1 VNRLAAD
8 FAITACGLVGSA
20 GLSLL
25 VTVITARAV
34 GVEEFGL
41 YSFAFAYVCLWTP
54 FMDGGASLLAA
65 REVARGRGREVLAG
79 LLAIKPVQLAVSLV
93 LLMGI
98 AALAGL
104 EARSLWLVTL
114 LAVGSAVDTCFA
126 LASAA
131 FRGQGRFGRDTVHQ
145 LGQRTLFAV
154 LAAAVLATGNG
165 VVGVA
170 AARAAGVTVATAA
183 AFRFLHRESSIAWGA
198 ARRWFHHQDRASL
211 SPLRS
216 MLIVDLMGQ
225 LLTRTGPLVL
235 RATRGLAEVG
245 LYGAAGRLVEGLSLL
260 PTAFGMALLPQLT
273 APERPSPDAMVARMR
288 AALRQV
294 ATLGVIVV
302 GPGLTWADEL
312 MVLLYGPSYAASAE
326 PFRLLMGA
334 LLLAMVNS
342 VLRVGLIAADAERIY
357 AVGMA
362 LAAACVIGLNVVLA
376 PRWGASGSALAS
388 LCAEAL
394 LCVVGLAALR
404 RRHPAVS
411 PWLAWGGLALGSLAC
426 VAAIWAVKLVSP
438 VMAAT
443 LTIIAVGA
451 GVATMSP
458 LSLWMFVGS
467 RRER

>member
-41 YSFAFAYVCLWTP
+41 YSFAFAYVCLWAP
-54 FMDGGASLLAA
+54 LMDGGASLLAA

-79 LLAIKPVQLAVSLV
+79 LLALKPAQLAVSLV
-93 LLMGI
+93 VLIGA

-114 LAVGSAVDTCFA
+114 LAVGSAVDTCFG

-131 FRGQGRFGRDTVHQ
+131 FRGQGRFARDTLYQ
-145 LGQRTLFAV
+145 LGQRSFFAV

-170 AARAAGVTVATAA
+170 AARAASVTVATAA
-183 AFRFLHRESSIAWGA
+183 AFRLLHQESSIAWGA
-198 ARRWFHHQDRASL
+198 ARRWFHHKDRASL
-211 SPLRS
+211 GPLWS

-245 LYGAAGRLVEGLSLL
+245 LYSAAGRLVEGLSML
-260 PTAFGMALLPQLT
+260 PTAFGVALLPRFT
-273 APERPSPDAMVARMR
+273 APDGPSPDTMVARMR
-288 AALRQV
+288 AALRQI

-302 GPGLTWADEL
+302 GPGLIWADEL
-312 MVLLYGPSYAASAE
+312 MVILYGPSYAASAE

-342 VLRVGLIAADAERIY
+342 VLRVGLIAADAERVY

-362 LAAACVIGLNVVLA
+362 LAAACAIGLNVVLA
-376 PRWGASGSALAS
+376 PRWGASGSAVAS

-394 LCVVGLAALR
+394 LCAVGLAALR
-404 RRHPAVS
+404 RRHLAVS
-411 PWLAWGGLALGSLAC
+411 PWLDWGGLALGSLAC
-426 VAAIWAVKLVSP
+426 VAAIWAVKLLSP
-438 VMAAT
+438 AMAAT

-451 GVATMSP
+451 GGATLSP
-458 LSLWMFVGS
+458 LGLRTFVGS

>member
-1 VNRLAAD
+1 MNRLAAD

-79 LLAIKPVQLAVSLV
+79 LLVIKPVQLAVSLV
-93 LLMGI
+93 LLTGV
-98 AALAGL
+98 ATLAGL
-104 EARSLWLVTL
+104 EARLLWLIAL

-131 FRGQGRFGRDTVHQ
+131 FRGQGRFGRDTLHQ
-145 LGQRTLFAV
+145 LGQRSLFAV
-154 LAAAVLATGNG
+154 LAAAFLATGNG
-165 VVGVA
+165 VIGVA
-170 AARAAGVTVATAA
+170 AARAASVTVATTA
-183 AFRFLHRESSIAWGA
+183 AFRLLHREGSIAWGA
-198 ARRWFHHQDRASL
+198 ARRWFHHKDPAWH

-245 LYGAAGRLVEGLSLL
+245 LYAAAGRLVEGLSLL
-260 PTAFGMALLPQLT
+260 PTAFGMALLPRLT

-288 AALRQV
+288 AALRQI

-302 GPGLTWADEL
+302 GSGLIWADEL
-312 MVLLYGPSYAASAE
+312 MVFLYGPGYAAAAE

-334 LLLAMVNS
+334 LLLAMVNG
-342 VLRVGLIAADAERIY
+342 VLRVCLIAADAERVY
-357 AVGMA
+357 AAGMA
-362 LAAACVIGLNVVLA
+362 LAAASTIGLNVVLA
-376 PRWGASGSALAS
+376 PRWGASGSAVAS
-388 LCAEAL
+388 LCAETL
-394 LCVVGLAALR
+394 LCAEGLAALR

-411 PWLAWGGLALGSLAC
+411 TWLDWGGLALGSLTC
-426 VAAIWAVKLVSP
+426 VAAIWAVKHLNLG
-438 VMAAT
+438 MAAI
-443 LTIIAVGA
+443 LTIIAAGA

-458 LSLWMFVGS
+458 LGLWRSVRSM
-467 RRER
+467 REQ

>member
-1 VNRLAAD
+1 MNRLAAD

-41 YSFAFAYVCLWTP
+41 YSFAFAYVCLWAP
-54 FMDGGASLLAA
+54 LMDGGASLLAA

-79 LLAIKPVQLAVSLV
+79 LLVIKPVQLAVSLV
-93 LLMGI
+93 LLTGV
-98 AALAGL
+98 ATLAGL
-104 EARSLWLVTL
+104 EARLLWLIAL
-114 LAVGSAVDTCFA
+114 LAVGSAVDTCFG

-131 FRGQGRFGRDTVHQ
+131 FRGQGRFGRDTLHQ
-145 LGQRTLFAV
+145 LGQRSLFAV
-154 LAAAVLATGNG
+154 LAAAFLATGNG
-165 VVGVA
+165 VIGVA
-170 AARAAGVTVATAA
+170 AARAASVTVATTA
-183 AFRFLHRESSIAWGA
+183 AFRLLHREGSIAWGA
-198 ARRWFHHQDRASL
+198 ARRWFHHKDPAWH

-245 LYGAAGRLVEGLSLL
+245 LYAAAGRLVEGLSLL
-260 PTAFGMALLPQLT
+260 PTAFGMALLFRLT
-273 APERPSPDAMVARMR
+273 GPERPSPDAMVARMR
-288 AALRQV
+288 AALRQI

-302 GPGLTWADEL
+302 GPGLLWADEI
-312 MVLLYGPSYAASAE
+312 MVFLYGPSYAASAE
-326 PFRLLMGA
+326 PFRLLMGV
-334 LLLAMVNS
+334 LLLAMVNG
-342 VLRVGLIAADAERIY
+342 VLRVGLIAADAERVY
-357 AVGMA
+357 AAGMV
-362 LAAACVIGLNVVLA
+362 LAALSAIGLNVVLT
-376 PRWGASGSALAS
+376 PRWGASGSAVAS
-388 LCAEAL
+388 LCAETL
-394 LCVVGLAALR
+394 LCAVGLAALR

-411 PWLAWGGLALGSLAC
+411 PWLDWGRLALGSLTC
-426 VAAIWAVKLVSP
+426 VAAIWAVKLLSP
-438 VMAAT
+438 LMAAI

-458 LSLWMFVGS
+458 LSLWTSVGS